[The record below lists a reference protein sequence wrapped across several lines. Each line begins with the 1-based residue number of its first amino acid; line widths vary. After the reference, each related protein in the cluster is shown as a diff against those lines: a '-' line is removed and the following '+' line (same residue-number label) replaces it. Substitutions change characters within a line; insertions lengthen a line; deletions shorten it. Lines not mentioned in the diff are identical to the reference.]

1 MSKSEF
7 TISLKIPQI
16 FGLPWQIKA
25 GELLR
30 EDGEKQG
37 RAREREQPASK
48 QHKQV
53 RSQSATTPPKL

>member
-30 EDGEKQG
+30 EMEKN
-37 RAREREQPASK
+37 RARAGAG
-48 QHKQV
+48 
-53 RSQSATTPPKL
+53 ATS